1 MCHALVEGWACA
13 TKCEK
18 DGTKC
23 YVERV
28 FEEVSRVLNTSL
40 NTRIFGMVVSQDS
53 HALFLLH

>member
-1 MCHALVEGWACA
+1 MLVEGWPCA

>member
-1 MCHALVEGWACA
+1 MFVEGWPCA
-13 TKCEK
+13 TKCGER

-23 YVERV
+23 YVEIV

-40 NTRIFGMVVSQDS
+40 NMRIFGMVVSQDS